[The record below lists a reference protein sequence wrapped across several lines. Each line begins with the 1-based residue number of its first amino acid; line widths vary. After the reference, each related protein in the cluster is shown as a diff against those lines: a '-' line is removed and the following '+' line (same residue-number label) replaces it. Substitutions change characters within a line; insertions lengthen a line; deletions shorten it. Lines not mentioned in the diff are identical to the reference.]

1 MLLSEPN
8 VVSRAV
14 ATTIRV
20 LIVDDEPFARTS
32 MRRALGSARGVEL
45 VGECVDGT
53 AAVDAIQRHAPD
65 VVFMDVEMPG
75 LNGFDVLDRIDAATM
90 PVVVFVT
97 SLDSHAVRAFEVK
110 ALDYVLK
117 PFAEERLI
125 AALDRARA
133 LIQERRNGEL
143 GRRLVNFVRDWQSGG
158 QRDRIIDSAL
168 DHEQPL
174 AEIPR
179 ASSAFIRRFAVRSD
193 GRVRFVPAT
202 DVDWIEADGN
212 YMVLH
217 VGDAQHRLRASLS
230 GLTVELDPKQFVRI
244 HRSVIVNVGR
254 IREVQPWFGG
264 DYIAILQTG
273 AKLRVSR
280 LRAPSLLRPTA

>member
-1 MLLSEPN
+1 
-8 VVSRAV
+8 
-14 ATTIRV
+14 
-20 LIVDDEPFARTS
+20 
-32 MRRALGSARGVEL
+32 MRRALGNAHDVEL

-53 AAVDAIQRHAPD
+53 AAVDAIHRHAPD
-65 VVFMDVEMPG
+65 VVFMDVDMPG
-75 LNGFDVLDRIDAATM
+75 LNGFDVLDRIDTTTM

-97 SLDSHAVRAFEVK
+97 ALDDHAVRAFEVR

-143 GRRLVNFVRDWQSGG
+143 GRRLVNFVRDWQASGPREAAVETTLE
-158 QRDRIIDSAL
+158 QDRAI
-168 DHEQPL
+168 

-212 YMVLH
+212 YMLLH
-217 VGDAQHRLRASLS
+217 VGDVQHRLRASLT
-230 GLTVELDPKQFVRI
+230 GLTGELDPKQFVRI

-264 DYIAILQTG
+264 DYIALLHSG
-273 AKLRVSR
+273 AKLKVSR

>member
-1 MLLSEPN
+1 MQLSEPN

-14 ATTIRV
+14 ASTLRV
-20 LIVDDEPFARTS
+20 LIVDDEPFARNS
-32 MRRALGSARGVEL
+32 MRRVLANARDVEL
-45 VGECVDGT
+45 VGECVDGA

-65 VVFMDVEMPG
+65 VVLMDVEMPG
-75 LNGFDVLDRIDAATM
+75 LNGFDVLDRIDATTM

-97 SLDSHAVRAFEVK
+97 ALDSHAVRAFEVR

-117 PFAEERLI
+117 PFSEERLI
-125 AALDRARA
+125 AALDRART
-133 LIQERRNGEL
+133 LIQDRRNGEL
-143 GRRLVNFVRDWQSGG
+143 GRRLANFVRDWQGSVLREPAVDSPLE
-158 QRDRIIDSAL
+158 QERIL
-168 DHEQPL
+168 TRLPG
-174 AEIPR
+174 

-217 VGDAQHRLRASLS
+217 VGEVQHRLRASLT

-264 DYIAILQTG
+264 DYIALLHTG

-280 LRAPSLLRPTA
+280 LRASSLLRPTA

>member
-8 VVSRAV
+8 VVSGAV
-14 ATTIRV
+14 TTTIRV
-20 LIVDDEPFARTS
+20 LIVDDEQRARE
-32 MRRALGSARGVEL
+32 ALRLALEGARDVEV
-45 VGECVDGT
+45 VGECGDGAT
-53 AAVDAIQRHAPD
+53 AVDAIQRHEPD
-65 VVFMDVEMPG
+65 VVFMDVDMPG
-75 LNGFDVLDRIDAATM
+75 LNGFDVLERIDTAAM

-97 SLDSHAVRAFEVK
+97 ALDAHAVRAFEVK

-125 AALDRARA
+125 AAFDRART
-133 LIQERRNGEL
+133 LIQGRRNGEL
-143 GRRLVNFVRDWQSGG
+143 GRRLVNFVRDWQTGAP
-158 QRDRIIDSAL
+158 RDSAVESPVEA
-168 DHEQPL
+168 DRAI
-174 AEIPR
+174 AELPR

-193 GRVRFVPAT
+193 GRVRFVPAI

-217 VGDAQHRLRASLS
+217 VGEVQHRLRASLT

-264 DYIAILQTG
+264 DYIALLHTG

>member
-8 VVSRAV
+8 VVSGAV
-14 ATTIRV
+14 TTTIRV
-20 LIVDDEPFARTS
+20 LIADDEQRARE
-32 MRRALGSARGVEL
+32 ALRLALEGARDVEV
-45 VGECVDGT
+45 VGECGDGAT
-53 AAVDAIQRHAPD
+53 AVDAIQRHEPD
-65 VVFMDVEMPG
+65 VVFMDVDMPG
-75 LNGFDVLDRIDAATM
+75 LNGFDVLERIDTAAM

-97 SLDSHAVRAFEVK
+97 ALDAHAVRAFEVK

-125 AALDRARA
+125 AAFDRART

-143 GRRLVNFVRDWQSGG
+143 GRRLVNFVRDWQTGAP
-158 QRDRIIDSAL
+158 RDSAVESPVEA
-168 DHEQPL
+168 DRAI
-174 AEIPR
+174 AELPR

-193 GRVRFVPAT
+193 GRVRFVPAI

-217 VGDAQHRLRASLS
+217 VGEVQHRLRASLT

-264 DYIAILQTG
+264 DYIALLHTG